1 MRGLS
6 SIICTLLFGMTL
18 FSCSTE
24 QDEYSLDYFNQ
35 KYGISEDTTQ
45 TVVVSDTLAL
55 AVEWNGLTATVT
67 GETDSVTITQG
78 ATLADIIISTETSR
92 FMEITL
98 TGEATDGSLLVY
110 ALNSWG
116 LVLNGVS
123 LTNEDGPAIN
133 NQGGKWLYVT
143 LADDTENHLT
153 DGATWADAPFNAQK
167 KQIDQKGTLFS
178 EGQMHFSGSGKLYV
192 SAIGKNGIACDDYV
206 VFDNGDVTIDVATTG
221 ANGLKVNDGLT
232 INDGTLGITVL
243 SAGGRGI
250 KDDSYLNIAGGT
262 TTISTKG
269 GCKVETVDG
278 VRDTTSAAGIKCD
291 SLFTMTA
298 GQLTITSTG
307 DGGKGINCSEEMH
320 FKGGTLKVNATGTEK
335 LAKPKGVKSDKQIVI
350 SGGHFESASSKSKAC
365 DSGGEDTPVI
375 QGTPKTKSLDKR
387 KVVVIYE

>member
-1 MRGLS
+1 MLS
-6 SIICTLLFGMTL
+6 AAF
-18 FSCSTE
+18 FACSTE
-24 QDEYSLDYFNQ
+24 QDEYSLEYFNQ

-45 TVVVSDTLAL
+45 AVVVSDTLAL
-55 AVEWNGLTATVT
+55 AVEWNGQTATVT
-67 GETDSVTITQG
+67 GETHSVTITQG
-78 ATLADIIISTETSR
+78 ATLADIVISTETSR

-98 TGEATDGSLLVY
+98 TGQATDGSLLVY

-116 LVLNGVS
+116 MVLNGVD

-143 LADDTENHLT
+143 LADSTENHLT
-153 DGATWADAPFNAQK
+153 DGATWADAPYNAQR

-178 EGQMHFSGSGKLYV
+178 EGQMHIGGNGKLYV
-192 SAIGKNGIACDDYV
+192 GAKGKNGIACDDYI
-206 VFDNGDVTIDVATTG
+206 VFDSGNVTIDVATTG
-221 ANGLKVNDGLT
+221 ANGVKVNDGLT

-250 KDDSYLNIAGGT
+250 KDDSHLNIAGGT

-269 GCKVETVDG
+269 GCKLETVDG

-291 SLFTMTA
+291 SIFTMTA
-298 GQLTITSTG
+298 GNLTITSSG
-307 DGGKGINCSEEMH
+307 DGGKGINCSEEVL
-320 FKGGTLKVNATGTEK
+320 FKGGTLKVSATGTER

-365 DSGGEDTPVI
+365 DSGGEDEPVI
-375 QGTPKTKSLDKR
+375 QGTPKTKTLEKR